1 MDAGDDVDT
10 AGDDVDAGDDAEDDG
25 ERWDAG
31 DGAVLSAAPS
41 SRFFFPFAP
50 EPPLRKAPL
59 RKEAEAGLGEAR
71 GSRRVAP
78 PLNRAERGANDDR
91 GKTTGRCGM

>member
-1 MDAGDDVDT
+1 MAKGVL
-10 AGDDVDAGDDAEDDG
+10 ASPAPSGASNAEDDG

-41 SRFFFPFAP
+41 SRCLPFAP

-59 RKEAEAGLGEAR
+59 RKEAEAGSVRLAGRGEFR
-71 GSRRVAP
+71 LP
-78 PLNRAERGANDDR
+78 
-91 GKTTGRCGM
+91 